1 MKIVNSMKKN
11 IAIVLA
17 FLALAF
23 IGCEK
28 NVPYEPGK
36 PATTDQFIYFPV
48 SAVTGVEL
56 DPEAGIDSVDVIV
69 ARTNADSALSALLF
83 VKQNTDNVFIVPDTI
98 KFAAGELTDTI
109 TVKFDTTMQVG
120 NTYGFQLQVDFDAL
134 NPYKIQKDASGKAL
148 SPIYN
153 YEATLIKYEPG
164 EGVWVGDYDCLVKWY
179 SVPEGLAWHVDYK
192 LAKLPS
198 GTWKLRIINP
208 YAKLPESD
216 EPDEYGLYD
225 AFPYNTEAD
234 LKGATSPAN
243 VTLIIDPAKGTATLE
258 KRLNYLGFIWDASY
272 GEVFLYD
279 YQGAIGKFDAEAGSI
294 TFAQEDGTLAS
305 GEGTTLEVIA
315 GFRFYFDVESY
326 VADNAE
332 DEEEEATGAPAKA
345 LKRAPRN
352 QNEKGLNIRL

>member
-1 MKIVNSMKKN
+1 MKKN

-23 IGCEK
+23 IGCDK

-36 PATTDQFIYFPV
+36 PATTDQCIYFPV

-56 DPEAGIDSVDVIV
+56 DPEAGIDSVNVVV
-69 ARTNADSALSALLF
+69 ARTNADSALSVLLF

-98 KFAAGELTDTI
+98 NFEAGEFTDTI

-120 NTYGFQLQVDFDAL
+120 STYGFQVQVDLDAL
-134 NPYKIQKDASGKAL
+134 NPYKIEKDASGKPL
-148 SPIYN
+148 SPTFN

-164 EGVWVGDYDCLVKWY
+164 EGVWVGDYDCLVKY
-179 SVPEGLAWHVDYK
+179 YGIPEGLAWHVDYK

-208 YAKLPESD
+208 YAKLPESA

-234 LKGATSPAN
+234 LEGGTSPAN
-243 VTLIIDPAKGTATLE
+243 VTLIIDPVKGTATLE
-258 KRLNYLGFIWDASY
+258 KRLNYLGFIWDPSY

-279 YQGAIGKFDAEAGSI
+279 YQGAVGTFDAEAGSI
-294 TFAQEDGTLAS
+294 TFAQADGTLAS
-305 GEGTTLEVIA
+305 GEGTTLEVLA

-326 VADNAE
+326 VADNA
-332 DEEEEATGAPAKA
+332 DEEEASGAPAKA
-345 LKRAPRN
+345 AKRAARN